1 MFQFPGF
8 ALPRLYIH
16 RGVTGS
22 LRLSFLIQKSSD
34 RRLFASFPRLIAGYH
49 VFRRLSMPRH
59 PPCTLSSLTTFI
71 DHRPHPGRMSP
82 YERPIMGQI
91 NTRRASN
98 LLITAL
104 RPWVLPTPKTSDSR
118 PSIRQK
124 GARRSSG
131 QDRKDQGIH
140 GGFKSMNTQIQAG
153 RSQSIE
159 ACTTGGYQWPGLS
172 KPFVEPLFTCQR
184 TSKRQ
189 AVSK

>member
-1 MFQFPGF
+1 
-8 ALPRLYIH
+8 
-16 RGVTGS
+16 
-22 LRLSFLIQKSSD
+22 LSFLIQTSSD
-34 RRLFASFPRLIAGYH
+34 QRLFAGFPRLIAGYH

-98 LLITAL
+98 CSSPPSHTRYCLLQD
-104 RPWVLPTPKTSDSR
+104 KGDSR

-131 QDRKDQGIH
+131 QDRKDQGTR
-140 GGFKSMNTQIQAG
+140 GGFKSARAQIQAG

-159 ACTTGGYQWPGLS
+159 ACHTPGDPTS
-172 KPFVEPLFTCQR
+172 RRPLKTFC
-184 TSKRQ
+184 
-189 AVSK
+189 